1 MTPTDPELDERLAFA
16 IDIVSEAGQAGLAH
30 FREIDTLAIERK
42 GHQDLVS
49 NADREL
55 ERLIRDA
62 IDTRFADDG
71 IVGEEYGRK
80 AGTSG
85 LTWIIDPIDGTANFV
100 AGIPAWTV
108 VLACVSADHAEVA
121 VIADPNA
128 GEVYAAARGR
138 GAQIN
143 GAAMTVSGSESLG
156 DGTTGV
162 GFNGRVNADLTVR
175 LIDNLVADGGVFYRN
190 ASGALMLAYVAAGR
204 LIGYTEAHMNAWD
217 CVAGML
223 LVEEAGGRCWPV
235 EMSQMVEV
243 GGPVIAAGPG
253 VYDQLA
259 GISARAY
266 RMD

>member
-1 MTPTDPELDERLAFA
+1 MTPTETETHDRLSFA
-16 IDIVSEAGQAGLAH
+16 LDIVRAAGEAGLVH
-30 FREIDTLAIERK
+30 FRAIDTLAIESK

-55 ERLIRDA
+55 EQLIRDA
-62 IDTRFADDG
+62 IGARFPDDG
-71 IVGEEYGRK
+71 IVGEEFGRK

-108 VLACVSADHAEVA
+108 VLTCVSADHAEVA
-121 VIADPNA
+121 VIADPNS
-128 GEVYAAARGR
+128 GEVYSAARGR
-138 GAQIN
+138 GARLN
-143 GAAMTVSGSESLG
+143 GAAMTVSGSDSLG
-156 DGTTGV
+156 KGTTGV
-162 GFNGRVNADLTVR
+162 GFNGRVNAELTVR
-175 LIDNLVADGGVFYRN
+175 LIDNLVAEGGVFYRN

-204 LIGYTEAHMNAWD
+204 LIGYTEPHMNAWD

-235 EMSQMVEV
+235 KMSRMVEA

-266 RMD
+266 RLG